1 MLKRMKESHPYT
13 AGSIY
18 GRLVL
23 TGKTY
28 MAPMYG
34 QLRRLVEA
42 DCECGSIRM
51 YLFNSLVREETQSCG
66 CLAREMSSLR
76 MTNHGL
82 YKHPL
87 FTIWVSMRQR
97 CYNKRHKSYP
107 DYGGRGISVC
117 DTWNL
122 EFLPFYK
129 WAIEN
134 GWAKGLDID
143 RQENNG
149 NYDPDNCKFVS
160 RPESNRNTR
169 RNRMYTAFGE
179 TKCLF
184 DWGKDSRCVVSV
196 WALRSRIDRDGWDDF
211 EKALTSPAEE
221 RKDVSRKMKSAKMLT
236 AFGETK
242 CQSAWLED
250 ERCLVKKD
258 SLVDRLNK
266 GWDAEKAISTPPS
279 RTNIFNKN
287 RLLIQPGNKVEL

>member
-1 MLKRMKESHPYT
+1 MRSLKRRYEKHSREC
-13 AGSIY
+13 GEIF
-18 GRLVL
+18 GRLTL
-23 TGKTY
+23 TGASFLKE
-28 MAPMYG
+28 MYG
-34 QLRRLVEA
+34 QRKAMVEA
-42 DCECGSIRM
+42 TCACGSDVKW
-51 YLFNSLVREETQSCG
+51 YLFESLVKGETKSCG
-66 CLAREMSSLR
+66 CIRSELASKR
-76 MTNHGL
+76 MRTHNLSG
-82 YKHPL
+82 HPL
-87 FTIWVSMRQR
+87 FQVWVKMRQR
-97 CYNKRHKSYP
+97 CSNENNDSYK

-117 DTWNL
+117 EDWDSD
-122 EFLPFYK
+122 FLSFYE
-129 WAIEN
+129 WCIEN
-134 GWAKGLDID
+134 GYEEGRSLD
-143 RQENNG
+143 RKNNDG
-149 NYDPDNCKFVS
+149 NYHPNNC
-160 RPESNRNTR
+160 RMADRGEQNRNTR

-266 GWDAEKAISTPPS
+266 GWDAEKAISTPPT
-279 RTNIFNKN
+279 RLNKFNSCFK
-287 RLLIQPGNKVEL
+287 